1 MKATDIFNFRRFGKY
16 FSSDVRT
23 CTANYG
29 LSLLTISILAPVA
42 TYAILSGITYIMTGD
57 WNGPGQ
63 GTRFF
68 IFAMMMVCM
77 IVTMP
82 VKCYGRLTEKQYG
95 SFWLSLPA
103 SRLEKFISM
112 IIISCII
119 VPIAGFTFYL
129 LVDSLICGIDATCG
143 KGLFA
148 LGMDYFRHANE
159 FVDDIGGMLTLNMGS
174 ESIPVEDPALSVDI
188 LRQLNNPW
196 LYIDDAFGMTLPF
209 LLGAIFF
216 KNGKTVKTL
225 LVMAAIGTA
234 VSMMSLPL
242 MKNYFMEIANSAEAD
257 TIIKSMFNNGFFKNI
272 VLIDTVSDTLVNLA
286 FMAGIWFRI
295 KTLKH

>member
-1 MKATDIFNFRRFGKY
+1 MKTNDIFNFRRFGKY

-23 CTANYG
+23 CAANYG

-42 TYAILSGITYIMTGD
+42 TFAILSGITFLVTGD
-57 WNGPGQ
+57 WSGPGQ
-63 GTRFF
+63 GTRAV
-68 IFAMMMVCM
+68 IFGMMMVCM
-77 IVTMP
+77 IITMP

-95 SFWLSLPA
+95 SFWLTLPA

-112 IIISCII
+112 IVISCII
-119 VPIAGFTFYL
+119 VPVAGLTLYL
-129 LVDSLICGIDATCG
+129 LTDSIICGIDATCG

-148 LGMDYFRHANE
+148 LVTDYFRHANE
-159 FVDDIGGMLTLNMGS
+159 FVDDIGGMLTLNMGH

-196 LYIDDAFGMTLPF
+196 LYIDDAFGITLPF
-209 LLGAIFF
+209 ILGAIFF

-234 VSMMSLPL
+234 LSMMSIPL
-242 MKNYFMEIANSAEAD
+242 MKNYFVEIANSIDAD
-257 TIIKSMFNNGFFKNI
+257 TLINNMLNNGFFKNL
-272 VLIDTVSDTLVNLA
+272 VLVDTLSDTIVNLA